1 MILHHQWSFSL
12 NCVCKIICLSCISG
26 MMRNHLVQCF
36 SKGKLEQFPSEIV
49 CALPVVNNLKLRLY
63 CKCKMPELPNQED
76 MAYCPVCHNW
86 YHKGCEDISD
96 TVFKDKRLK
105 FVCSKCTP

>member
-1 MILHHQWSFSL
+1 MYFRYDQS
-12 NCVCKIICLSCISG
+12 K
-26 MMRNHLVQCF
+26 MRNHLVQCF
-36 SKGKLEQFPSEIV
+36 SKGKLEQFPSEMV